1 MTMAQDDVL
10 LDVRAEDLRQN
21 RTKFWGIAFG
31 VIAFLFTAFQ
41 LYTAGAGPYIALVQ
55 RAVHVCF
62 AVVLCALAYR
72 MKMEKAGRQ
81 PLAAYLLD
89 LLEIVATIVVTV
101 YLVMNVERLVMK
113 IGFARP
119 SMTDTIFGYVMVFV
133 VINASRKAIGWAFTW
148 MALAFVAYSVLGP
161 WAPGVLAHRGYTLN
175 EVAALLLVNPLGIY
189 GPITGTSAN
198 IIAIYIIF
206 GAIMLRTGAAKA
218 FLNLALMLAGRLTGG
233 AGQVAV
239 VASAMMG
246 MVNGSAVANAATVG
260 AFTIPMMVKRGY
272 PRAFAGG
279 VESAASSG
287 GQITPP
293 VMGVGAFIMAEILGI
308 PYLKIAQMAA
318 IPALLYYVG
327 TGFVI
332 YFEAKKRSLG
342 RLSGSDIPSWRTY
355 WKELV
360 LLLVPVFALVYLI
373 VMMFSPRFA
382 GFWAV
387 AINVALFLVFAI
399 PLGTGFS
406 LDKTAGS
413 VKTSGSQIVAGMVE
427 GGGTV
432 ATIGV
437 LVAGAQIMVGTLGI
451 TGLPLKLSQLIT
463 SFGIQSLFPL
473 LIAAM
478 LIACVLGGPLPTV
491 PSYLITA
498 AVVVPL
504 FSKFGLPPVLIHLF
518 IFYFACFSGLT
529 PPVFGPVYATA
540 AFAEAG
546 LWETA
551 WESVKCAFIGFLV
564 PFVFVYNPEMLGMEG
579 LGRALEVLL
588 ISSAGTLMCAAAIV
602 GHWDR
607 PLNALYRI
615 LLGTGGLMIIVP
627 ETESRIPG
635 ALLSAGVIA
644 ALWVTGR
651 RARAAQHPETPAPVG
666 PGAGAP
672 RIAKGD
678 DAL

>member
-1 MTMAQDDVL
+1 MAMAQDDVL
-10 LDVRAEDLRQN
+10 LDVRAEDLKQE
-21 RTKFWGIAFG
+21 KKKLWAVAFG

-41 LYTAGAGPYIALVQ
+41 LYTAGAGPYIAMVQ

-62 AVVLCALAYR
+62 AVVLCAMAYR
-72 MKMEKAGRQ
+72 MKMERERPQ
-81 PLAAYLLD
+81 PLAVYLLD
-89 LLEIVATIVVTV
+89 LLEIVATIAVTV
-101 YLVMNVERLVMK
+101 YIVMNVDRLVIK

-119 SMTDTIFGYVMVFV
+119 SATDMALGYVMTFV

-148 MALAFVAYSVLGP
+148 MAIAFIAYSILGP
-161 WAPGVLAHRGYTLN
+161 WAPGLLSHRGYSPN

-189 GPITGTSAN
+189 GQITGTSAN

-272 PRAFAGG
+272 PRPFAGG

-318 IPALLYYVG
+318 IPAALYYVG
-327 TGFVI
+327 LGMVV
-332 YFEAKKRSLG
+332 YFEAKKRNLG
-342 RLSGSDIPSWRTY
+342 RLSGSDIPNWRSY
-355 WKELV
+355 WKELL
-360 LLLVPVFALVYLI
+360 LLLVPVVVLVYLI
-373 VMMFSPRFA
+373 VMMFSPRYA

-387 AINVALFLVFAI
+387 AINIVMFLVFTI
-399 PLGTGFS
+399 PIGTGIS
-406 LDKTAGS
+406 LEKTAGS
-413 VKTSGSQIVAGMVE
+413 IKNSGAQIVAGMVE

-463 SFGIQSLFPL
+463 SFGIGSLFPL
-473 LIAAM
+473 LVAAM
-478 LIACVLGGPLPTV
+478 AIACILGGPLPTV

-504 FSKFGLPPVLIHLF
+504 FSKFGLMPVLIHLF

-564 PFVFVYNPEMLGMEG
+564 PFVFVYNPEMLGLEG
-579 LGRALEVLL
+579 LGRAIEVLL
-588 ISSAGTLMCAAAIV
+588 ISSAGTLLAASAIV
-602 GHWDR
+602 GYWNR
-607 PLNALYRI
+607 PLAWYERLVMAAA
-615 LLGTGGLMIIVP
+615 GVMFIVP
-627 ETESRIPG
+627 ETETRIAG
-635 ALLSAGVIA
+635 AAIGLLMIIMFW
-644 ALWVTGR
+644 LRGR
-651 RARAAQHPETPAPVG
+651 RLPGGQDAKAPG
-666 PGAGAP
+666 
-672 RIAKGD
+672 RQE
-678 DAL
+678 

>member
-1 MTMAQDDVL
+1 MVMAQDDVL
-10 LDVRAEDLRQN
+10 LDVRAEDLKQE
-21 RTKFWGIAFG
+21 KKKLWAVAFG
-31 VIAFLFTAFQ
+31 VVAFLFAAFQ

-62 AVVLCALAYR
+62 AIVLCAMAYR
-72 MKMEKAGRQ
+72 MKMEKAKPQ
-81 PLAAYLLD
+81 PLAAYLFD
-89 LLEIVATIVVTV
+89 LVEIVATVAITV
-101 YLVMNVERLVMK
+101 YLVMNVERLIMK

-119 SMTDTIFGYVMVFV
+119 STTDMVLGYVMTFV

-148 MALAFVAYSVLGP
+148 MALAFIAYSIFGP
-161 WAPGVLAHRGYTLN
+161 WAPGLLAHRGYSPN

-189 GPITGTSAN
+189 GQITGTSAN

-260 AFTIPMMVKRGY
+260 AFTVPMMVKRGY
-272 PRAFAGG
+272 PRPFAGG
-279 VESAASSG
+279 VEAAASSG

-318 IPALLYYVG
+318 IPAVLYYVG
-327 TGFVI
+327 MGMVV
-332 YFEAKKRSLG
+332 YFEAKKRNLG
-342 RLSGSDIPSWRTY
+342 RLSASDIPKWRTY
-355 WKELV
+355 WRELL
-360 LLLVPVFALVYLI
+360 LLLVPVIVLVYLI
-373 VMMFSPRFA
+373 IQMFSPRYA

-387 AINVALFLVFAI
+387 AINVAIFFVLAI
-399 PLGTGFS
+399 PIGRGFS
-406 LDKTAGS
+406 LEKVLGS
-413 VKTSGSQIVAGMVE
+413 VKSSGSDVVAGMVE

-451 TGLPLKLSQLIT
+451 TGLPLKLSQLVT
-463 SFGIQSLFPL
+463 SYGVTSLLPL
-473 LIAAM
+473 LVTAM
-478 LIACVLGGPLPTV
+478 LIACFLGGPLPTV

-504 FSKFGLPPVLIHLF
+504 FSNFGLAPVLIHLF

-551 WESVKCAFIGFLV
+551 WESLKCAFIGFLV

-579 LGRALEVLL
+579 LGRAIEVLV
-588 ISSAGTLMCAAAIV
+588 ISSVGTLLAASAIV
-602 GHWDR
+602 GYWNR
-607 PLNALYRI
+607 PLAWYERLAMAAAGF
-615 LLGTGGLMIIVP
+615 LFIVP
-627 ETESRIPG
+627 ETESR
-635 ALLSAGVIA
+635 V
-644 ALWVTGR
+644 
-651 RARAAQHPETPAPVG
+651 
-666 PGAGAP
+666 AGAAIGAIMILMFWL
-672 RIAKGD
+672 RRKQDSACQR
-678 DAL
+678 A

>member
-1 MTMAQDDVL
+1 
-10 LDVRAEDLRQN
+10 
-21 RTKFWGIAFG
+21 
-31 VIAFLFTAFQ
+31 
-41 LYTAGAGPYIALVQ
+41 LV
-55 RAVHVCF
+55 
-62 AVVLCALAYR
+62 
-72 MKMEKAGRQ
+72 
-81 PLAAYLLD
+81 
-89 LLEIVATIVVTV
+89 EIVATLAVTV
-101 YLVMNVERLVMK
+101 YLILNVERLVIQ

-119 SMTDTIFGYVMVFV
+119 NMTDTIFGYVMTFV

-148 MALAFVAYSVLGP
+148 MALAFIAYSILGP
-161 WAPGVLAHRGYTLN
+161 WAPGLLAHRGYTPN

-189 GPITGTSAN
+189 GAITGTSAN

-272 PRAFAGG
+272 PRPFAGG

-318 IPALLYYVG
+318 IPAVLYYVG
-327 TGFVI
+327 VGLVI
-332 YFEAKKRSLG
+332 YFEAKKRNLG
-342 RLSGSDIPSWRTY
+342 RLSGSDIPRWRTY
-355 WKELV
+355 WKELL
-360 LLLVPVFALVYLI
+360 LLLVPVIVLVYLI
-373 VMMFSPRFA
+373 VMMFSPRYA

-387 AINVALFLVFAI
+387 AINIVMFLAFTI
-399 PLGTGFS
+399 PIGTGFS
-406 LDKTAGS
+406 LGKAAES
-413 VKTSGSQIVAGMVE
+413 IKNSGSHIVAGMVE

-463 SFGIQSLFPL
+463 RSGVASLFPL
-473 LIAAM
+473 LVAAM
-478 LIACVLGGPLPTV
+478 LIACILGGPLPTV

-504 FSKFGLPPVLIHLF
+504 FSKFGLAPVLIHLF

-579 LGRALEVLL
+579 LGRAVEVLL
-588 ISSAGTLMCAAAIV
+588 ISSAGTLLVASAIV
-602 GHWDR
+602 GYWNR
-607 PLNALYRI
+607 
-615 LLGTGGLMIIVP
+615 LLAWYERLIVAAAGVMFIVP
-627 ETESRIPG
+627 ETETRIAG
-635 ALLSAGVIA
+635 ATIGLIMITMFWLRR
-644 ALWVTGR
+644 R
-651 RARAAQHPETPAPVG
+651 RARKTLG
-666 PGAGAP
+666 GNDSG
-672 RIAKGD
+672 R
-678 DAL
+678 

>member
-1 MTMAQDDVL
+1 MTTAQDDVL
-10 LDVRAEDLRQN
+10 LEVRAEDLKQG
-21 RTKFWGIAFG
+21 KKKLWAAAFG
-31 VIAFLFTAFQ
+31 AIAFLFTAFQ

-55 RAVHVCF
+55 RAVHVGF
-62 AVVLCALAYR
+62 AVILCAMAHR

-81 PLAAYLLD
+81 PLAAYLFD
-89 LLEIVATIVVTV
+89 LVEIVATVAVTV

-119 SMTDTIFGYVMVFV
+119 NMTDTIFGYVMTFV

-148 MALAFVAYSVLGP
+148 MALAFIAYSILGP
-161 WAPGVLAHRGYTLN
+161 WFPGLLAHRGYTAN

-189 GPITGTSAN
+189 GAITGTSAN

-272 PRAFAGG
+272 PRPFAGG

-318 IPALLYYVG
+318 IPAVLYYVG
-327 TGFVI
+327 LGMVV
-332 YFEAKKRSLG
+332 YFEAKKRNLG
-342 RLSGSDIPSWRTY
+342 RLSGSEIPRWRTY
-355 WKELV
+355 WKELI
-360 LLLVPVFALVYLI
+360 LLLVPVMVLVYLI

-387 AINVALFLVFAI
+387 AINIVMFFGFMI
-399 PLGTGFS
+399 PFGKGFS
-406 LDKTAGS
+406 FEKAVGS
-413 VKTSGSQIVAGMVE
+413 IRNSSSQIVAGMVE

-463 SFGIQSLFPL
+463 RSGVETLFPL
-473 LIAAM
+473 LVAAM
-478 LIACVLGGPLPTV
+478 AIACILGGPLPTV

-504 FSKFGLPPVLIHLF
+504 FAKFGLAPVLIHLF

-579 LGRALEVLL
+579 LGRAFEVLI
-588 ISSAGTLMCAAAIV
+588 ISSAGTLLVASGIV
-602 GHWDR
+602 GYWNR
-607 PLNALYRI
+607 
-615 LLGTGGLMIIVP
+615 LLPWYERLIVGAAGVLFIVP
-627 ETESRIPG
+627 ETETRI
-635 ALLSAGVIA
+635 
-644 ALWVTGR
+644 
-651 RARAAQHPETPAPVG
+651 
-666 PGAGAP
+666 AGAVMGAIMITVFWL
-672 RIAKGD
+672 RKKRLQEAGSSQQT
-678 DAL
+678 AGRG

>member
-10 LDVRAEDLRQN
+10 LDVRAEDLKQER
-21 RTKFWGIAFG
+21 KKLWGIGFG
-31 VIAFLFTAFQ
+31 IIAFLFTAFQ

-62 AVVLCALAYR
+62 AVVLCAMAHR

-81 PLAAYLLD
+81 PLAVYLLD
-89 LLEIVATIVVTV
+89 LAEIVATVAVTV
-101 YLVMNVERLVMK
+101 YLVMNVERLVIQ

-119 SMTDTIFGYVMVFV
+119 SVTDTVLGYVMTFV

-148 MALAFVAYSVLGP
+148 MALAFVAYSILGP
-161 WAPGVLAHRGYTLN
+161 WAPGLLAHRGYTPN

-308 PYLKIAQMAA
+308 PYLKIAEMAA
-318 IPALLYYVG
+318 IPAVLYYVG
-327 TGFVI
+327 VGTVI
-332 YFEAKKRSLG
+332 YFEAKKRNLG
-342 RLSGSDIPSWRTY
+342 RLSSSDIPSWRTY

-360 LLLVPVFALVYLI
+360 LLLLPVIALVYLI
-373 VMMFSPRFA
+373 VMMFSPRYA

-387 AINVALFLVFAI
+387 AINVVLFFLFTI
-399 PLGTGFS
+399 PVGPGCS
-406 LDKTAGS
+406 LEKIAGS
-413 VKTSGSQIVAGMVE
+413 VKSSGSQIVAGMVE

-463 SFGIQSLFPL
+463 RMGIQSLFPL
-473 LIAAM
+473 LFAAM
-478 LIACVLGGPLPTV
+478 LIACILGGPLPTV

-504 FSKFGLPPVLIHLF
+504 FAKFGLAPVLIHLF

-579 LGRALEVLL
+579 LVRAFEVLL
-588 ISSAGTLMCAAAIV
+588 ISSAGTVLCAAAIV

-607 PLNALYRI
+607 PLNMLYRV
-615 LLGTGGLMIIVP
+615 LLTAAGLLIIVP
-627 ETESRIPG
+627 ETETRIPG
-635 ALLSAGVIA
+635 VLLA
-644 ALWVTGR
+644 AAILAVLWVTR
-651 RARAAQHPETPAPVG
+651 KRAQAA
-666 PGAGAP
+666 
-672 RIAKGD
+672 
-678 DAL
+678 

>member
-1 MTMAQDDVL
+1 MVMAQDDVL
-10 LDVRAEDLRQN
+10 LDVRADDLKQER
-21 RTKFWGIAFG
+21 KKLWAVAFG

-55 RAVHVCF
+55 RAVHVGF
-62 AVVLCALAYR
+62 AVVLCAMAHR
-72 MKMEKAGRQ
+72 MKREKAGRQ
-81 PLAAYLLD
+81 PLAAYLFD
-89 LLEIVATIVVTV
+89 LVEIVATVTVTV

-119 SMTDTIFGYVMVFV
+119 SMTDTVFGYVMTFV

-148 MALAFVAYSVLGP
+148 MALAFVAYSILGP
-161 WAPGVLAHRGYTLN
+161 WAPGLLAHRGYTPN

-272 PRAFAGG
+272 PRPFAGG

-318 IPALLYYVG
+318 IPAVLYYVG
-327 TGFVI
+327 LAMVV
-332 YFEAKKRSLG
+332 YFEAKKRQLG
-342 RLSGSDIPSWRTY
+342 RLSSADIPTWRTY
-355 WKELV
+355 WKELL
-360 LLLVPVFALVYLI
+360 LLLVPVIVLVYLI
-373 VMMFSPRFA
+373 VMMFSPRYA

-387 AINVALFLVFAI
+387 AINIVMFLVFTI
-399 PLGTGFS
+399 PAGTGFS
-406 LDKTAGS
+406 LEKAVGS
-413 VKTSGSQIVAGMVE
+413 VKNSGSQIVAGMVE

-463 SFGIQSLFPL
+463 SFGVESLFPL
-473 LIAAM
+473 LVAAM
-478 LIACVLGGPLPTV
+478 AIACILGGPLPTV

-504 FSKFGLPPVLIHLF
+504 FSKFGLAPVLIHLF

-579 LGRALEVLL
+579 LGRAFEVLL
-588 ISSAGTLMCAAAIV
+588 ISSVGTLLAASAIV
-602 GHWDR
+602 GYWNR
-607 PLNALYRI
+607 PLASYERLI
-615 LLGTGGLMIIVP
+615 MAAAGFMFIVP
-627 ETESRIPG
+627 ETESRIAG
-635 ALLSAGVIA
+635 GVIGLA
-644 ALWVTGR
+644 MITVLWLRRRQLRDRYDAKPLGR
-651 RARAAQHPETPAPVG
+651 QE
-666 PGAGAP
+666 
-672 RIAKGD
+672 
-678 DAL
+678 

>member
-1 MTMAQDDVL
+1 MPMAMAQDDVL
-10 LDVRAEDLRQN
+10 LDVRAEDLKQE
-21 RTKFWGIAFG
+21 KKKLWAVAFG

-62 AVVLCALAYR
+62 AVVLCAMAYR
-72 MKMEKAGRQ
+72 MKMEKTGRQ
-81 PLAAYLLD
+81 PLAAYLFD
-89 LLEIVATIVVTV
+89 LVEIVATVAVTV
-101 YLVMNVERLVMK
+101 YLVMNVERLVIN

-119 SMTDTIFGYVMVFV
+119 SATDMALGYVMTFL

-148 MALAFVAYSVLGP
+148 MALAFVAYSILGP
-161 WAPGVLAHRGYTLN
+161 WAPGLLAHRGYTPN

-272 PRAFAGG
+272 PRPFAGG

-318 IPALLYYVG
+318 IPAVLYYIG
-327 TGFVI
+327 TGMVI
-332 YFEAKKRSLG
+332 YFEAKKRNLG
-342 RLSGSDIPSWRTY
+342 RLSGSDIPKWRTY

-360 LLLVPVFALVYLI
+360 LLLVPVIALVYLI
-373 VMMFSPRFA
+373 VMMFSPRYA

-387 AINVALFLVFAI
+387 AINIAMFLVFAI
-399 PLGTGFS
+399 PMGTGFS
-406 LDKTAGS
+406 LQKAAGS
-413 VKTSGSQIVAGMVE
+413 VKNSGSQIVAGMVE

-463 SFGIQSLFPL
+463 SFGIESLFPL
-473 LIAAM
+473 LVAAM
-478 LIACVLGGPLPTV
+478 LIACILGGPLPTV

-551 WESVKCAFIGFLV
+551 WEGVKCAFIGFLV

-579 LGRALEVLL
+579 LGRAFEVLL
-588 ISSAGTLMCAAAIV
+588 ISSVGTLLAASAIV
-602 GHWDR
+602 GYWNR
-607 PLNALYRI
+607 
-615 LLGTGGLMIIVP
+615 LLAWYERVIIAAAGLMFIVP
-627 ETESRIPG
+627 ETESRI
-635 ALLSAGVIA
+635 
-644 ALWVTGR
+644 
-651 RARAAQHPETPAPVG
+651 
-666 PGAGAP
+666 AGAVMGAIMITMFWL
-672 RIAKGD
+672 RKKRLQEAES
-678 DAL
+678 

>member
-1 MTMAQDDVL
+1 MAMVQDDIL
-10 LDVRAEDLRQN
+10 LDVRAEELKQEKKKVRA
-21 RTKFWGIAFG
+21 IAFG
-31 VIAFLFTAFQ
+31 VIAFLFAAFQ

-55 RAVHVCF
+55 RAIHVCF
-62 AVVLCALAYR
+62 AVILCTIAYR

-89 LLEIVATIVVTV
+89 LAEIVATIAITA
-101 YLVMNVERLVMK
+101 YLVMNVERLVWK
-113 IGFARP
+113 AGFARP
-119 SMTDTIFGYVMVFV
+119 SITDMILGYVMTFV
-133 VINASRKAIGWAFTW
+133 VINASRKAVGWEFTC
-148 MALAFVAYSVLGP
+148 MALGFIAYAIAGP
-161 WAPGVLAHRGYTLN
+161 WMPGLLSHAGYSPN

-189 GPITGTSAN
+189 GQITGTSAN
-198 IIAIYIIF
+198 VIAIYIIF

-239 VASAMMG
+239 IASAMMG

-260 AFTIPMMVKRGY
+260 AFTVPMMVKRGY
-272 PRAFAGG
+272 PRPFAGG
-279 VESAASSG
+279 VEAAASSG

-318 IPALLYYVG
+318 IPAVLYYVG
-327 TGFVI
+327 MMMVV
-332 YFEAKKRSLG
+332 YFEAKKRKLG
-342 RLSGSDIPSWRTY
+342 RLSSSDIPQWRSY
-355 WKELV
+355 WRELI
-360 LLLVPVFALVYLI
+360 LLLVPVIVLVYLI
-373 VMMFSPRFA
+373 VEMFSPRYA

-387 AINVALFLVFAI
+387 VINVAIFFALAI
-399 PLGTGFS
+399 PMGRGFS
-406 LDKTAGS
+406 FDKVAGS
-413 VKTSGSQIVAGMVE
+413 AKSSGSDIVAGMVE

-451 TGLPLKLSQLIT
+451 TGLPLKLSQLVTSYGIT
-463 SFGIQSLFPL
+463 SLFAV

-478 LIACVLGGPLPTV
+478 LIACFLGGPLPTV
-491 PSYLITA
+491 PTYLITA
-498 AVVVPL
+498 AVVIPL
-504 FSKFGLPPVLIHLF
+504 FSKFGLPGVLLHLF

-551 WESVKCAFIGFLV
+551 WESLKCAFIGFLV

-579 LGRALEVLL
+579 LGRAFEVLA
-588 ISSAGTLMCAAAIV
+588 ISSMGTLLAASAIV
-602 GHWDR
+602 GYWNR
-607 PLNALYRI
+607 
-615 LLGTGGLMIIVP
+615 LLAWYERLIMAAAGLLFIVP
-627 ETESRIPG
+627 ETESRVAG
-635 ALLSAGVIA
+635 AAIGLIMVAMFWLRRTQDSAGQNA
-644 ALWVTGR
+644 SGPR
-651 RARAAQHPETPAPVG
+651 RQE
-666 PGAGAP
+666 
-672 RIAKGD
+672 
-678 DAL
+678 

>member
-1 MTMAQDDVL
+1 MPMAQDDVL
-10 LDVRAEDLRQN
+10 LEVRAEDLKQER
-21 RTKFWGIAFG
+21 KKLWAVAFG

-62 AVVLCALAYR
+62 AVVLCAMAYR

-81 PLAAYLLD
+81 PLAAYVFD
-89 LLEIVATIVVTV
+89 LVEIVATVAVTV
-101 YLVMNVERLVMK
+101 YLVMNVERLVIQ

-119 SMTDTIFGYVMVFV
+119 SITDTVFGYVMTFV

-148 MALAFVAYSVLGP
+148 MALAFVAYSILGP
-161 WAPGVLAHRGYTLN
+161 WAPGLLAHRGYTPN

-198 IIAIYIIF
+198 IIAVYIIF

-272 PRAFAGG
+272 PRPFAGG

-318 IPALLYYVG
+318 IPAALYYVG
-327 TGFVI
+327 LAMVV
-332 YFEAKKRSLG
+332 YFEAKKRKLG
-342 RLSGSDIPSWRTY
+342 RLSGSDIPKWRTY

-360 LLLVPVFALVYLI
+360 LLLVPVIVLVYLI
-373 VMMFSPRFA
+373 VMMFSPRYA

-387 AINVALFLVFAI
+387 AINIVMFLVFTI
-399 PLGTGFS
+399 PVGTGVG
-406 LDKTAGS
+406 LEKAVGS
-413 VKTSGSQIVAGMVE
+413 VKKSGSQIVAGMVE

-463 SFGIQSLFPL
+463 RFGIDSLFPL
-473 LIAAM
+473 LFAAM
-478 LIACVLGGPLPTV
+478 LIACILGGPLPTV

-504 FSKFGLPPVLIHLF
+504 FSKFGLAPVLIHLF

-551 WESVKCAFIGFLV
+551 WESIKCAFIGFLV

-579 LGRALEVLL
+579 LGRAVEVLL
-588 ISSAGTLMCAAAIV
+588 ISSVGTLLAASAIV
-602 GHWDR
+602 GYWNR
-607 PLNALYRI
+607 
-615 LLGTGGLMIIVP
+615 LLAWYERLIIAAAGLMFIVP
-627 ETESRIPG
+627 ETETRI
-635 ALLSAGVIA
+635 
-644 ALWVTGR
+644 
-651 RARAAQHPETPAPVG
+651 
-666 PGAGAP
+666 AGAVMGAIMITMFWL
-672 RIAKGD
+672 RKKRLHEAESSQQTAGKG
-678 DAL
+678 

>member
-1 MTMAQDDVL
+1 MVMAQDDVL
-10 LDVRAEDLRQN
+10 LDVRAEDLKQE
-21 RTKFWGIAFG
+21 KKKLWAVAFG
-31 VIAFLFTAFQ
+31 VVAFFFTAFQ

-62 AVVLCALAYR
+62 AIVLCAMAYR
-72 MKMEKAGRQ
+72 MKMEKAKRQ
-81 PLAAYLLD
+81 PLVAYLFD
-89 LLEIVATIVVTV
+89 LVEIVATVAITV
-101 YLVMNVERLVMK
+101 YLIMNVERLIMK

-119 SMTDTIFGYVMVFV
+119 STTDMVLGYVMTFV

-148 MALAFVAYSVLGP
+148 MALAFIAYSIFGP
-161 WAPGVLAHRGYTLN
+161 WAPGLLAHRGYSPN

-189 GPITGTSAN
+189 GQITGTSAN

-260 AFTIPMMVKRGY
+260 AFTVPMMVKRGY
-272 PRAFAGG
+272 PRPFAGG
-279 VESAASSG
+279 VEAAASSG

-318 IPALLYYVG
+318 IPAVLYYVG
-327 TGFVI
+327 MGMVV
-332 YFEAKKRSLG
+332 YFEAKKRNLG
-342 RLSGSDIPSWRTY
+342 RLSASDIPKWRTY
-355 WKELV
+355 WRELL
-360 LLLVPVFALVYLI
+360 LLLVPVIVLVYLI
-373 VMMFSPRFA
+373 IQMFSPRYA

-387 AINVALFLVFAI
+387 VINVAIFFVLAI
-399 PLGTGFS
+399 PIGRGFS
-406 LDKTAGS
+406 LEKVLGS
-413 VKTSGSQIVAGMVE
+413 VRSSGSDVVAGMVE
-427 GGGTV
+427 GGGTA

-451 TGLPLKLSQLIT
+451 TGLPLKLSQLVT
-463 SFGIQSLFPL
+463 SYGVTSLLPL
-473 LIAAM
+473 LVTAM
-478 LIACVLGGPLPTV
+478 LIACFLGGPLPTV

-504 FSKFGLPPVLIHLF
+504 FSKFGLAPVLIHLF

-551 WESVKCAFIGFLV
+551 WESLKCAFIGFLV

-579 LGRALEVLL
+579 LGRAFEVLV
-588 ISSAGTLMCAAAIV
+588 ISSVGTLLAASAIV
-602 GHWDR
+602 GYWNR
-607 PLNALYRI
+607 PLAWYERLAMAAAG
-615 LLGTGGLMIIVP
+615 LLFIVP
-627 ETESRIPG
+627 ETESRVAG
-635 ALLSAGVIA
+635 AAIGAIMILMFLLKRKRDSAGQTA
-644 ALWVTGR
+644 
-651 RARAAQHPETPAPVG
+651 
-666 PGAGAP
+666 
-672 RIAKGD
+672 
-678 DAL
+678 

>member
-10 LDVRAEDLRQN
+10 LDVRAEDLRQE
-21 RTKFWGIAFG
+21 KKKLWAVAFG

-62 AVVLCALAYR
+62 AVVLCAMAYR

-81 PLAAYLLD
+81 PLAAYLFD
-89 LLEIVATIVVTV
+89 LVEIVATVAVTV
-101 YLVMNVERLVMK
+101 YLVMNVERLVMQ

-119 SMTDTIFGYVMVFV
+119 NMTDTIFGYVMTFA

-148 MALAFVAYSVLGP
+148 MALAFIAYSILGP
-161 WAPGVLAHRGYTLN
+161 WAPGLLAHRGYTPN

-189 GPITGTSAN
+189 GAITGTSAN

-318 IPALLYYVG
+318 IPAVLYYIGLGMV
-327 TGFVI
+327 V
-332 YFEAKKRSLG
+332 YFEAKERNLG
-342 RLSGSDIPSWRTY
+342 RLSGSDIPRWRTY
-355 WKELV
+355 WKELL
-360 LLLVPVFALVYLI
+360 LLLVPVIVLVYLI
-373 VMMFSPRFA
+373 VMMFSPRYA

-387 AINVALFLVFAI
+387 AINIVMFLGFTI
-399 PLGTGFS
+399 PIGTGFS
-406 LDKTAGS
+406 LEKAAGS
-413 VKTSGSQIVAGMVE
+413 IKNSGAQIVAGMVE

-463 SFGIQSLFPL
+463 RSGVESLFPL
-473 LIAAM
+473 LVAAM
-478 LIACVLGGPLPTV
+478 LIACILGGPLPTV

-504 FSKFGLPPVLIHLF
+504 FSKFGLAPVLIHLF

-579 LGRALEVLL
+579 LGRAIEVLL
-588 ISSAGTLMCAAAIV
+588 ISSLGTLLVASAIV
-602 GHWDR
+602 GYWNR
-607 PLNALYRI
+607 LLAWYERLI
-615 LLGTGGLMIIVP
+615 LAAAGVMFIVP
-627 ETESRIPG
+627 ETESRITG
-635 ALLSAGVIA
+635 SVIG
-644 ALWVTGR
+644 LIMITMFWLRRR
-651 RARAAQHPETPAPVG
+651 RARETLDGNASG
-666 PGAGAP
+666 QQ
-672 RIAKGD
+672 K
-678 DAL
+678 

>member
-1 MTMAQDDVL
+1 MVMAQDDVL
-10 LDVRAEDLRQN
+10 LDVRAEDLKQE
-21 RTKFWGIAFG
+21 KKKLWAVAFG
-31 VIAFLFTAFQ
+31 VVAFLFAAFQ

-62 AVVLCALAYR
+62 AIVLCAMAYR
-72 MKMEKAGRQ
+72 MKMEKTGRQ
-81 PLAAYLLD
+81 PLAAYLFD
-89 LLEIVATIVVTV
+89 LAEIVATVAITV

-119 SMTDTIFGYVMVFV
+119 STTDMVLGYVMTFV

-148 MALAFVAYSVLGP
+148 MALAFIAYSIFGP
-161 WAPGVLAHRGYTLN
+161 WAPGVLAHRGYTPN

-189 GPITGTSAN
+189 GQITGTSAN

-272 PRAFAGG
+272 PRPFAGG
-279 VESAASSG
+279 VEAAASSG

-318 IPALLYYVG
+318 IPAVLYYVG
-327 TGFVI
+327 MMMVV
-332 YFEAKKRSLG
+332 YFQAKKRNLG
-342 RLSGSDIPSWRTY
+342 RLSASDIPKWRTY
-355 WKELV
+355 WRELL
-360 LLLVPVFALVYLI
+360 LLLVPVIVLVYLI
-373 VMMFSPRFA
+373 IEMFSPRYA

-387 AINVALFLVFAI
+387 VINVTIFFVLAI
-399 PLGTGFS
+399 PIGRGFS
-406 LDKTAGS
+406 LEKVLGS
-413 VKTSGSQIVAGMVE
+413 VKSSGSDVVAGMVE

-451 TGLPLKLSQLIT
+451 TGLPLKLSQLVT
-463 SFGIQSLFPL
+463 SYGVTSLLPL
-473 LIAAM
+473 LVTAM
-478 LIACVLGGPLPTV
+478 LIACFLGGPLPTV

-504 FSKFGLPPVLIHLF
+504 FSKFGLAPVLIHLF

-551 WESVKCAFIGFLV
+551 WESLKCAFIGFLV

-579 LGRALEVLL
+579 LGRAIEVLV
-588 ISSAGTLMCAAAIV
+588 ISSVGTLLAASAIV
-602 GHWDR
+602 GYWNR
-607 PLNALYRI
+607 PLAWYERLAMAAAGF
-615 LLGTGGLMIIVP
+615 LFIVP
-627 ETESRIPG
+627 ETESRVAG
-635 ALLSAGVIA
+635 AAIGLIMVAMFWLRRKQDSAGQNA
-644 ALWVTGR
+644 
-651 RARAAQHPETPAPVG
+651 
-666 PGAGAP
+666 
-672 RIAKGD
+672 
-678 DAL
+678 

>member
-1 MTMAQDDVL
+1 MAMAQDDVL
-10 LDVRAEDLRQN
+10 LDVRAEDLKQE
-21 RTKFWGIAFG
+21 KKKLWAVAFG
-31 VIAFLFTAFQ
+31 VIAFLFAAFHI
-41 LYTAGAGPYIALVQ
+41 YTAGAGPYIAMVQ

-62 AVVLCALAYR
+62 AIVLCAVAYR
-72 MKMEKAGRQ
+72 MKMEKAKRQ
-81 PLAAYLLD
+81 PLAAYLFD
-89 LLEIVATIVVTV
+89 LAEIVATVAITV

-119 SMTDTIFGYVMVFV
+119 STTDMVLGYVMTFV

-148 MALAFVAYSVLGP
+148 MAIAFIAYSVLGP
-161 WAPGVLAHRGYTLN
+161 WAPGLLAHRGYTPN

-189 GPITGTSAN
+189 GQITGTSAN

-246 MVNGSAVANAATVG
+246 MVNGSAVANAATIG

-279 VESAASSG
+279 VESASSSG

-318 IPALLYYVG
+318 IPAVLYYVG
-327 TGFVI
+327 MGMVV
-332 YFEAKKRSLG
+332 YFEAKKRNLG
-342 RLSGSDIPSWRTY
+342 RLSASDIPRWKSYWR
-355 WKELV
+355 ELL
-360 LLLVPVFALVYLI
+360 LLLVPVIVLVYLI
-373 VMMFSPRFA
+373 IMMFSPRYA

-387 AINVALFLVFAI
+387 AINVAIFFVLAI
-399 PLGTGFS
+399 PIGRGFS
-406 LDKTAGS
+406 LEKVLGS
-413 VKTSGSQIVAGMVE
+413 VKSSGSDVVAGMVE

-451 TGLPLKLSQLIT
+451 TGLPLKLSQLVTSYGIT
-463 SFGIQSLFPL
+463 SLLPL

-478 LIACVLGGPLPTV
+478 VIACFLGGPLPTV

-504 FSKFGLPPVLIHLF
+504 FAKFGLLPVLIHLF

-529 PPVFGPVYATA
+529 PPVFGPVYSSAV
-540 AFAEAG
+540 FAEAG

-551 WESVKCAFIGFLV
+551 WESLKCAFIGFLV

-579 LGRALEVLL
+579 LGRALEVLV
-588 ISSAGTLMCAAAIV
+588 ISSVGTLLAASAIV
-602 GHWDR
+602 GYWDR
-607 PLNALYRI
+607 PLKWFERLFMAAA
-615 LLGTGGLMIIVP
+615 GLMFIVP
-627 ETESRIPG
+627 ETESRIAG
-635 ALLSAGVIA
+635 AAIGLIMIIMFWLR
-644 ALWVTGR
+644 GR
-651 RARAAQHPETPAPVG
+651 RVPAVQKAEVP
-666 PGAGAP
+666 PQQE
-672 RIAKGD
+672 
-678 DAL
+678 

>member
-1 MTMAQDDVL
+1 MAMAQDDVL
-10 LDVRAEDLRQN
+10 LDVRAEDLKQE
-21 RTKFWGIAFG
+21 KKKLWAVAFG
-31 VIAFLFTAFQ
+31 VIAFLFAAFHI
-41 LYTAGAGPYIALVQ
+41 YTAGAGPYIAMVQ

-62 AVVLCALAYR
+62 AIVLCAVAYR
-72 MKMEKAGRQ
+72 MKMEKAKRQ
-81 PLAAYLLD
+81 PLAAYLFD
-89 LLEIVATIVVTV
+89 LAEIVATVAITV

-119 SMTDTIFGYVMVFV
+119 STTDMVLGYVMTFV

-148 MALAFVAYSVLGP
+148 MAIAFIAYSVLGP
-161 WAPGVLAHRGYTLN
+161 WAPGLLAHRGYTPN

-189 GPITGTSAN
+189 GQITGTSAN

-246 MVNGSAVANAATVG
+246 MVNGSAVANAATIG

-279 VESAASSG
+279 VESASSSG

-318 IPALLYYVG
+318 IPAVLYYVG
-327 TGFVI
+327 MGMVV
-332 YFEAKKRSLG
+332 YFEAKKRNLG
-342 RLSGSDIPSWRTY
+342 RLSASDIPRWKSYWR
-355 WKELV
+355 ELL
-360 LLLVPVFALVYLI
+360 LLLVPVIVLVYLI
-373 VMMFSPRFA
+373 IMMFSPRYA

-387 AINVALFLVFAI
+387 VINVTIFFVLAI
-399 PLGTGFS
+399 PIGRGFS
-406 LDKTAGS
+406 LEKVLGS
-413 VKTSGSQIVAGMVE
+413 VKSSGSDVVAGMVE

-451 TGLPLKLSQLIT
+451 TGLPLKLSQLVTSYGIT
-463 SFGIQSLFPL
+463 SLLPL

-478 LIACVLGGPLPTV
+478 LIACFLGGPLPTV

-504 FSKFGLPPVLIHLF
+504 FAKFGLLPVLIHLF

-529 PPVFGPVYATA
+529 PPVFGPVYSSAV
-540 AFAEAG
+540 FAEAG

-551 WESVKCAFIGFLV
+551 WESLKCAFIGFLV

-579 LGRALEVLL
+579 LGRALEVLV
-588 ISSAGTLMCAAAIV
+588 ISSVGTLLAASAIV
-602 GHWDR
+602 GYWDR
-607 PLNALYRI
+607 PLKWFERLFMAAA
-615 LLGTGGLMIIVP
+615 GLMFIVP
-627 ETESRIPG
+627 ETESRIAG
-635 ALLSAGVIA
+635 AAIGLIMIIMFWLR
-644 ALWVTGR
+644 GR
-651 RARAAQHPETPAPVG
+651 RVPAVQKAEVP
-666 PGAGAP
+666 PQQE
-672 RIAKGD
+672 
-678 DAL
+678 

>member
-1 MTMAQDDVL
+1 MAMAQDDIL
-10 LDVRAEDLRQN
+10 LDVRAEDLKQE
-21 RTKFWGIAFG
+21 TKKLRAVAFG

-62 AVVLCALAYR
+62 AIILCAMAYR
-72 MKMEKAGRQ
+72 MKMEKVGRQ
-81 PLAAYLLD
+81 PLAAYLFD
-89 LLEIVATIVVTV
+89 LVEIVATIAVTV
-101 YLVMNVERLVMK
+101 YLVMNVERLVMQ
-113 IGFARP
+113 IGFTRP
-119 SMTDTIFGYVMVFV
+119 NMTDTIFGYVMTFV

-148 MALAFVAYSVLGP
+148 MALAFIAYSILGP
-161 WAPGVLAHRGYTLN
+161 WAPGLLSHRGYTPN

-189 GPITGTSAN
+189 GAITGTSAN

-272 PRAFAGG
+272 PRPFAGG

-318 IPALLYYVG
+318 IPAVLYYVG
-327 TGFVI
+327 LGMVV
-332 YFEAKKRSLG
+332 YFEAKKRNLG
-342 RLSGSDIPSWRTY
+342 RLSGSDIPNWRSY
-355 WKELV
+355 WKELF
-360 LLLVPVFALVYLI
+360 LLLVPVIVLVYLI
-373 VMMFSPRFA
+373 VMMFSPRYA

-387 AINVALFLVFAI
+387 AINIVMFLAFTI
-399 PLGTGFS
+399 PIGTGFS
-406 LDKTAGS
+406 LEKVVGS
-413 VKTSGSQIVAGMVE
+413 VKNSGSQIVAGMVE

-463 SFGIQSLFPL
+463 RSGVESLFPL
-473 LIAAM
+473 LVAAM
-478 LIACVLGGPLPTV
+478 AIACILGGPLPTV

-504 FSKFGLPPVLIHLF
+504 FSKFGLMPVLIHLF

-564 PFVFVYNPEMLGMEG
+564 PFVFVYNPEMLGLEG
-579 LGRALEVLL
+579 LGRAIEVLV
-588 ISSAGTLMCAAAIV
+588 ISSAGTLLVASAIV
-602 GHWDR
+602 GYWNR
-607 PLNALYRI
+607 SLTWYERLAMAA
-615 LLGTGGLMIIVP
+615 GGVMFIVP
-627 ETESRIPG
+627 ETETRIAG
-635 ALLSAGVIA
+635 AAIGLIMIIVFWLR
-644 ALWVTGR
+644 GR
-651 RARAAQHPETPAPVG
+651 RLRRAQDAKAPG
-666 PGAGAP
+666 PQE
-672 RIAKGD
+672 
-678 DAL
+678 